1 MKENNI
7 QTQIDQINQKL
18 DMILEET
25 ALQKQNRET
34 MVDLVDDLSIVG
46 KDAFKGMVDTLENA
60 GIEVDGEEINHL
72 LLNFLR
78 NINNINMLF
87 RTMENINDLIKDFSP
102 IIKQVGIDATG
113 KFNELD
119 RKGYFEI
126 LHQVTIALD
135 TIMSRYSKE
144 DLENLSDN
152 LIMVMDAL
160 IAISDPAVMS
170 KLSIFVKTYKEIDHE
185 SFPEYSIWKL
195 MRELNKPDMKKSIG
209 FIMTFL
215 KKINSIEQNSEQL
228 NN

>member
-7 QTQIDQINQKL
+7 QTQIDRINEKL
-18 DMILEET
+18 DIILEET

-34 MVDLVDDLSIVG
+34 VVDLVDDLSIVS
-46 KDAFKGMVDTLENA
+46 KDAFKGMVGTLDNA

-102 IIKQVGIDATG
+102 IIKQVGIDATD

-126 LHQVTIALD
+126 LNQVTIAFD

-152 LIMVMDAL
+152 IVNFTDTLLAIADPSILNNLAQVAGAFKEMD
-160 IAISDPAVMS
+160 
-170 KLSIFVKTYKEIDHE
+170 KEVV
-185 SFPEYSIWKL
+185 PEYSVWKIL
-195 MRELNKPDMKKSIG
+195 REMNKPEIKKSMG
-209 FIMTFL
+209 FIMTLL
-215 KKINSIEQNSEQL
+215 KKINSIEKNSQQL